1 MNMLFGLDYEH
12 FCITYMDD
20 LLIFSGNS
28 DEHKYHMR
36 QVFTHLCKGGWH
48 VKRSKCEVFL
58 QEAEFLG
65 HRITADGILMVPGKV
80 EVVAIWSIPTCL
92 REL

>member
-1 MNMLFGLDYEH
+1 
-12 FCITYMDD
+12 
-20 LLIFSGNS
+20 
-28 DEHKYHMR
+28 MR
-36 QVFTHLCKGGWH
+36 QVFTRLREGGWH

-65 HRITADGILMVPGKV
+65 HRITADGVRMVPGKV
-80 EVVAIWSIPTCL
+80 EAVSTWPIPTCL

>member
-1 MNMLFGLDYEH
+1 
-12 FCITYMDD
+12 
-20 LLIFSGNS
+20 
-28 DEHKYHMR
+28 MR
-36 QVFTHLCKGGWH
+36 LCEGGWH

-65 HRITADGILMVPGKV
+65 HRIMADGIRMVPCKV
-80 EVVAIWSIPTCL
+80 EAVSTWPIPTCL

>member
-1 MNMLFGLDYEH
+1 
-12 FCITYMDD
+12 
-20 LLIFSGNS
+20 
-28 DEHKYHMR
+28 MR
-36 QVFTHLCKGGWH
+36 QVFAHLREAGWY

-65 HRITADGILMVPGKV
+65 HKITADGVRMVAGKV
-80 EVVAIWSIPTCL
+80 EAVSTLPIPTCL

>member
-1 MNMLFGLDYEH
+1 M
-12 FCITYMDD
+12 
-20 LLIFSGNS
+20 
-28 DEHKYHMR
+28 
-36 QVFTHLCKGGWH
+36 HLRKGGWH

-65 HRITADGILMVPGKV
+65 HRITADGVRMVPGKV
-80 EVVAIWSIPTCL
+80 EVVSTWPIPTCL